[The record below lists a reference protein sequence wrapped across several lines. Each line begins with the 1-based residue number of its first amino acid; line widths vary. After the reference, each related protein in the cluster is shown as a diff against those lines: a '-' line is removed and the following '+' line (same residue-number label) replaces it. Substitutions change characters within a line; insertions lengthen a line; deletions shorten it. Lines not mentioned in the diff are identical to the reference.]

1 MHIIARPAISE
12 AQRRHPD
19 AADWLDGWWQG
30 AGNAAWAKLADVRRH
45 YPDTDQVG
53 QCLIFNVRGNNYRL
67 ICRVTYANQW
77 TKGTL
82 LFRHFLTHAEYDKNK
97 WCKGCIPLPA
107 GGKAGRGSKKGKA
120 K

>member
-1 MHIIARPAISE
+1 MRIIARSAIRNAGE
-12 AQRRHPD
+12 RHAD
-19 AADWLDGWWQG
+19 AAEWLDGWWQE
-30 AGNAAWAKLADVRRH
+30 AGNATWAKLADVREQ

-82 LFRHFLTHAEYDKNK
+82 LFKHFLTHAEYDKKK
-97 WCKGCIPLPA
+97 WCKDCIPQPT
-107 GGKAGRGSKKGKA
+107 GGKAVREIKKGKG
-120 K
+120 